1 MAFKRKATW
10 LDVAVSNGG
19 FRNAVKALN
28 WAHSWVHVQVALDRD
43 PSVDEVAEWWN
54 TPRRSAFRE
63 QSAFRMCFPM
73 LESPAA
79 IYSTDEAMQKV
90 RRTVEVLA
98 KYDAWRR
105 SDQAPEDT
113 ELLVVGLHASES

>member
-1 MAFKRKATW
+1 MALKRKATW

-19 FRNAVKALN
+19 FRNAIKAL
-28 WAHSWVHVQVALDRD
+28 QVALGRD

-63 QSAFRMCFPM
+63 QSAFRKCFPM

-79 IYSTDEAMQKV
+79 IYSTDEAMRKV
-90 RRTVEVLA
+90 RRTVDVLV

-105 SDQAPEDT
+105 SDNAPEDT
-113 ELLVVGLHASES
+113 ELLDVGLHASDS

>member
-19 FRNAVKALN
+19 FRNAVKALS
-28 WAHSWVHVQVALDRD
+28 WAHSWVHVQVALGRD

-63 QSAFRMCFPM
+63 QSAFRKCFPM

-79 IYSTDEAMQKV
+79 IYSTDEAVQKV
-90 RRTVEVLA
+90 RRTVDVLA

-113 ELLVVGLHASES
+113 ELLDVGLHASES

>member
-19 FRNAVKALN
+19 FRNAVKALS

-79 IYSTDEAMQKV
+79 IYSTDEV
-90 RRTVEVLA
+90 
-98 KYDAWRR
+98 
-105 SDQAPEDT
+105 
-113 ELLVVGLHASES
+113 

>member
-1 MAFKRKATW
+1 MALKRKATW

-19 FRNAVKALN
+19 FRNAIKALN

-54 TPRRSAFRE
+54 MSRRTAFRD
-63 QSAFRMCFPM
+63 QSAFRKCFPI

-79 IYSTDEAMQKV
+79 IYSTDEAMRKV
-90 RRTVEVLA
+90 RRTVDVLD
-98 KYDAWRR
+98 KYEAWRR
-105 SDQAPEDT
+105 SDNAPQDA
-113 ELLVVGLHASES
+113 ELLDVALHASES

>member
-19 FRNAVKALN
+19 FRNAVKALS

-90 RRTVEVLA
+90 RRTVDVLA

-113 ELLVVGLHASES
+113 ELLDVGLHASES

>member
-1 MAFKRKATW
+1 MALKREATW

-19 FRNAVKALN
+19 FRNAVKALS

-113 ELLVVGLHASES
+113 ELLDVGLHASES

>member
-113 ELLVVGLHASES
+113 ELLDVGLHASES

>member
-19 FRNAVKALN
+19 FRNAVKALS

-113 ELLVVGLHASES
+113 ELLDVGLHASES